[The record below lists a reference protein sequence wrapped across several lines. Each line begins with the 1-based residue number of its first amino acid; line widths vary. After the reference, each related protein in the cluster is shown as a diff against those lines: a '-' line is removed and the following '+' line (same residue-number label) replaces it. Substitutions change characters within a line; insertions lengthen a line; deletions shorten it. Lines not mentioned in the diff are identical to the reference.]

1 MMSRFV
7 HKAKFIDVPSIVV
20 VVIAV
25 GAPLLVMLL

>member
-1 MMSRFV
+1 MSRFV
-7 HKAKFIDVPSIVV
+7 HNAKFIDVPSIVV

>member
-1 MMSRFV
+1 MSRFV
-7 HKAKFIDVPSIVV
+7 HKAKLIDVPSIVV

>member
-1 MMSRFV
+1 MSQFAR
-7 HKAKFIDVPSIVV
+7 KAKFIDVPSIVV